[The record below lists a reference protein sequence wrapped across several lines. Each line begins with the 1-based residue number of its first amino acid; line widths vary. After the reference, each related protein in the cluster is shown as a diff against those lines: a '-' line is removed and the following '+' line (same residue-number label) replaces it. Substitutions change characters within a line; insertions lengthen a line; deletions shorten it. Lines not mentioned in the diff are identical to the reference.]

1 MVQQLARRGWHR
13 GNRKE
18 ELLSEE
24 GEKVEDGRAERLAAM
39 GDGEQAAI
47 SLTPDFD
54 GTRVCIFERSQLEG

>member
-1 MVQQLARRGWHR
+1 M
-13 GNRKE
+13 
-18 ELLSEE
+18 
-24 GEKVEDGRAERLAAM
+24 EDGRAERLAAM